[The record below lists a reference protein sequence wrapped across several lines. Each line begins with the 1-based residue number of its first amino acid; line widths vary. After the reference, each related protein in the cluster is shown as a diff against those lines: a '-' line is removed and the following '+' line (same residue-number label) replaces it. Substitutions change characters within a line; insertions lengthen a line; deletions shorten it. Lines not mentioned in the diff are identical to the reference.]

1 MVGGRRIHRG
11 GGGAANKNT
20 NGQMQ
25 KGLSTESDNSVKNSK
40 KKATT
45 SRLSRKFDKIS
56 KEPKAAKTLGTVMGV
71 FIICWLPFF
80 VTNVIAGNVGAEQH
94 NAQLSPPYLTRYL
107 SSLHLQPRA
116 HLRHPHL
123 AGLDQLLHEPRHL
136 RLLQQRLQEV
146 TLALR
151 AWRALRINHWC
162 DLLLGQLTN
171 NFLRRYF

>member
-1 MVGGRRIHRG
+1 MLVLDCRIHRG
-11 GGGAANKNT
+11 GGAAANRNT

-25 KGLSTESDNSVKNSK
+25 KGLSTESDNSVSGKNSK
-40 KKATT
+40 KKAAT
-45 SRLSRKFDKIS
+45 STVSRKIARFS
-56 KEPKAAKTLGTVMGV
+56 KETKAAKTLGTVMGV

-94 NAQLSPPYLTRYL
+94 NDQLSPPYLTRYL

-146 TLALR
+146 TDQLWPVERRSINGLTCCWVSSSALS
-151 AWRALRINHWC
+151 
-162 DLLLGQLTN
+162 
-171 NFLRRYF
+171 